1 MLKKIIHLFRNFYL
15 LLLIVLV
22 AVFIFLGSF
31 LKNYLYGS
39 ISDSQIVSIFKSNI
53 SLPNVDQFE
62 EMEKKLEEKQMEKEI
77 NWGELKN
84 PFKDTAVITSGT
96 PQRKN

>member
-1 MLKKIIHLFRNFYL
+1 MIKKVIHLFRNFYL
-15 LLLIVLV
+15 LLLIALV

-53 SLPNVDQFE
+53 PLPNVDQFE
-62 EMEKKLEEKQMEKEI
+62 EMGKKLDEKKAEKDI
-77 NWGELKN
+77 NWEELKN
-84 PFKDTAVITSGT
+84 PFKEPAENKYETSQQ
-96 PQRKN
+96 P